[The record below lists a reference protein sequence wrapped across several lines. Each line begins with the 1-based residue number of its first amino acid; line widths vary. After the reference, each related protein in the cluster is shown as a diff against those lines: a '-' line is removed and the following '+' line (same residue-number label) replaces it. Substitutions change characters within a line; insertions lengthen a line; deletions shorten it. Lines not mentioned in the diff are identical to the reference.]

1 MNKPNLYTLTSII
14 IGYFLTNN
22 KNALEQNALGN
33 YFMTIGQIIEANAAY
48 IQLEQANNN
57 NNYINTNLSF
67 KDKQEILNFF
77 NEIENIIEQIK
88 KEL

>member
-22 KNALEQNALGN
+22 KTALEQNALGN

-57 NNYINTNLSF
+57 NHYINTNLSF
-67 KDKQEILNFF
+67 KDKQEILDFF

>member
-67 KDKQEILNFF
+67 KDKQEILDFF

>member
-48 IQLEQANNN
+48 IQLEQSNN

-67 KDKQEILNFF
+67 KDKQEILDFF